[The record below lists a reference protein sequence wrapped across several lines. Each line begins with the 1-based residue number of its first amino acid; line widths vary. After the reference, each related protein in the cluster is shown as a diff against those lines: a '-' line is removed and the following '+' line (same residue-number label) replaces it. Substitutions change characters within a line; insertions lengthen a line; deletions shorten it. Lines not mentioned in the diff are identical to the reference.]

1 MILVSFW
8 ELVTFPKL
16 SYIMA
21 KDNEFTELCKLRM
34 LAVQD
39 TMDVLG
45 GKWKIKILTILYFGA
60 THFMELQR
68 RVNGIGAK
76 MLSQELRDL
85 EANGLVKRTILDT
98 RPITVEYALTP
109 YGVTLKDIIEDME
122 KWGRTHRQVIMNQEV
137 QQNVEACRP
146 LFSA

>member
-1 MILVSFW
+1 
-8 ELVTFPKL
+8 
-16 SYIMA
+16 MA